1 MYINFFKRLLDFLL
15 AGLGFIF
22 LFPLFFTVA
31 IVLFFLNNGKVFFF
45 QPRPGENE
53 KIFNVIKFKS
63 MTDKKDAN
71 GELLPFHLRVTKFGN
86 FIRKYSLDEIPQLLN
101 VLKNDMS
108 LVGPRPLLV
117 EYLPLY
123 NSFQKQR
130 HLAKPGITGWAQVN
144 GRNAISWEQKF
155 ELDVWY
161 VENRSFKTD
170 LKIILLT
177 VKKVF
182 FKEGVNSNDNLNMS
196 TFTGSKTTY

>member
-86 FIRKYSLDEIPQLLN
+86 FIRKY
-101 VLKNDMS
+101 
-108 LVGPRPLLV
+108 
-117 EYLPLY
+117 
-123 NSFQKQR
+123 
-130 HLAKPGITGWAQVN
+130 
-144 GRNAISWEQKF
+144 
-155 ELDVWY
+155 
-161 VENRSFKTD
+161 
-170 LKIILLT
+170 
-177 VKKVF
+177 
-182 FKEGVNSNDNLNMS
+182 
-196 TFTGSKTTY
+196 

>member
-15 AGLGFIF
+15 SGLGFIF

-53 KIFNVIKFKS
+53 KIFKVIKFKS

-182 FKEGVNSNDNLNMS
+182 FKEGVNNSDNLNMT
-196 TFTGSKTTY
+196 TFTGTPTK